1 MSRYSKP
8 LANRIMSNV
17 DVNENGCLVWNKSV
31 SHNGY
36 GLMNVSG
43 KNARAH
49 RVAFELAFG
58 DIPEGKQVCH
68 SCDNP
73 PCCNPKHLFLGTA
86 KQNAEDRQSKGR
98 GGNRMRGTKLTAK
111 DVIVIRGSHET
122 VDELAARF
130 DISRSTVYSVIN
142 GSRWGSLN
150 EQGEYNVGK

>member
-1 MSRYSKP
+1 MLVVKTLGHTELHLNLRLVIFQRVSKFVTHVITP
-8 LANRIMSNV
+8 
-17 DVNENGCLVWNKSV
+17 
-31 SHNGY
+31 
-36 GLMNVSG
+36 
-43 KNARAH
+43 RA
-49 RVAFELAFG
+49 AIQNIYFW
-58 DIPEGKQVCH
+58 
-68 SCDNP
+68 
-73 PCCNPKHLFLGTA
+73 GTA